1 MDERLLGDIENCP
14 VVSRDLGRR
23 LVDEARVR
31 LHLALHLEVDHAT
44 QLDRVL
50 RLVQEKVVCYVLTTH
65 NLRHLL
71 RLGPRAGRGQG
82 LGGAHRGSYAPRL
95 LRAY

>member
-31 LHLALHLEVDHAT
+31 LHLALHLEVNYST

-50 RLVQEKVVCYVLTTH
+50 RLVQEKVVCYVFVPDFNDRWRARASH
-65 NLRHLL
+65 RIGHRHECRRCHSEFVVLAL
-71 RLGPRAGRGQG
+71 
-82 LGGAHRGSYAPRL
+82 
-95 LRAY
+95 

>member
-1 MDERLLGDIENCP
+1 MDERLLGDIEYCP
-14 VVSRDLGRR
+14 VVSRDLGSR
-23 LVDEARVR
+23 LVDESRVR
-31 LHLALHLEVDHAT
+31 LDLALHLEVNYST

-71 RLGPRAGRGQG
+71 RLSPRRG
-82 LGGAHRGSYAPRL
+82 
-95 LRAY
+95 

>member
-1 MDERLLGDIENCP
+1 MDERLLGYIENCP

-23 LVDEARVR
+23 LVDEAWVR
-31 LHLALHLEVDHAT
+31 LHLALHLEVDYSA

-65 NLRHLL
+65 NLRHLQW
-71 RLGPRAGRGQG
+71 LGPRAR
-82 LGGAHRGSYAPRL
+82 
-95 LRAY
+95 